1 MPGVLLCS
9 SVPGAQKYPYTEYP
23 EFQSR
28 TEIMY
33 MVNHAGRF
41 RRAPLFAFLLAAGM
55 LLLAAGGVR
64 HAQAQQPQVITFD
77 EAIRIALD
85 RNIQVKQSGNNIEL
99 SARQVF
105 QRRMDFLPSF
115 SMSTNGSRGSG
126 FAQDQAGRNI
136 QFTSQNLNGS
146 LSGQINLFDGFANI
160 AALRQSRHNLQA
172 SELTYDQT
180 RETVAFDVASNFLL
194 YVNGG
199 QLVVI
204 QQENLE
210 AQRQLLAQIE
220 EFVNVGSRP
229 ISDLYQQQA
238 ATAQSELDVLNAER
252 DAELS
257 KARLIQG
264 LQLDPRGEYEF
275 VAPRYEDVP
284 VIPQDYNLQELFD
297 IAFRSRDDLAAQEAR
312 ILAAQQ
318 GVRLAKSVFWPR
330 VDLGG
335 SYRSNYSPD
344 DFMDRS
350 FFDQLDG
357 NRGNSLGFNIS
368 YSLFDGFSRNTQVQ
382 QAEVQYRNEMLEME
396 SLKQNA
402 ALQVRQGY
410 LEYETARKSLE
421 VSETQ
426 VLAAE
431 RALDASQNRYNV
443 GAGTLVELTQ
453 ARAQYVTA
461 VSNRVQAQYNF
472 LFQSKLVD
480 FFVGRLDLSAPLFD

>member
-1 MPGVLLCS
+1 
-9 SVPGAQKYPYTEYP
+9 
-23 EFQSR
+23 
-28 TEIMY
+28 MY

-41 RRAPLFAFLLAAGM
+41 RRTPLFALLLAAGM
-55 LLLAAGGVR
+55 FLFAPGEAR
-64 HAQAQQPQVITFD
+64 HAQAQQARVITFD
-77 EAIRIALD
+77 EALRIALD
-85 RNIQVKQSGNNIEL
+85 RNVQVKQSGNNIEL

-115 SMSTNGSRGSG
+115 SMSTSGSRGSG

-160 AALRQSRHNLQA
+160 AALRQSLHTLQA
-172 SELTYDQT
+172 SELAYDQT
-180 RETVAFDVASNFLL
+180 RETVAFDVANNFLL
-194 YVNGG
+194 YVNAG

-210 AQRQLLAQIE
+210 AQRQLLDQIE

-238 ATAQSELDVLNAER
+238 ATAQAELDVLNAER
-252 DAELS
+252 NAELG
-257 KARLIQG
+257 KARLIQV
-264 LQLDPRGEYEF
+264 LQLDPRDEYEF
-275 VAPRYEDVP
+275 VAPRYEDIP
-284 VIPQDYNLQELFD
+284 VVPQDYDLQELFD
-297 IAFRSRDDLAAQEAR
+297 IAFAWRDDLAAQEAR
-312 ILAAQQ
+312 IRAAQQ
-318 GVRLAKSVFWPR
+318 GIRLAKSVYWPR
-330 VDLGG
+330 VDFGG

-344 DFMDRS
+344 DFMKRS
-350 FFDQLDG
+350 LFDQLEG
-357 NRGNSLGFNIS
+357 NRGNSLGFSIS
-368 YSLFDGFSRNTQVQ
+368 YSVFDGFSRSTQVQ
-382 QAEVQYRNEMLEME
+382 QAEVQYRNAMLDME
-396 SLKQNA
+396 SLRQNA

-410 LEYETARKSLE
+410 LEYEAARKSLE

-453 ARAQYVTA
+453 AQAQYVAA

-480 FFVGRLDLSAPLFD
+480 FFVGRLDLSTPLFD

>member
-1 MPGVLLCS
+1 MPGVLLCA
-9 SVPGAQKYPYTEYP
+9 SVSGAQEYAHTEHP
-23 EFQSR
+23 EIQSR
-28 TEIMY
+28 TGIMY

-41 RRAPLFAFLLAAGM
+41 RRTPLFALLLAAGM
-55 LLLAAGGVR
+55 FLFAPGEAR
-64 HAQAQQPQVITFD
+64 HAQAQQARVITFD
-77 EAIRIALD
+77 EALRIALD
-85 RNIQVKQSGNNIEL
+85 RNVQVKQSGNNIEL

-115 SMSTNGSRGSG
+115 SMSTSGSRGSG

-160 AALRQSRHNLQA
+160 AALRQSLHTLQA
-172 SELTYDQT
+172 SELAYDQT
-180 RETVAFDVASNFLL
+180 RETVAFDVANNFLL
-194 YVNGG
+194 YVNAG

-210 AQRQLLAQIE
+210 AQRQLLDQIE

-238 ATAQSELDVLNAER
+238 ATAQAELDVLNAER
-252 DAELS
+252 NAELG
-257 KARLIQG
+257 KARLIQV
-264 LQLDPRGEYEF
+264 LQLDPRDEYEF
-275 VAPRYEDVP
+275 VAPRYEDIP
-284 VIPQDYNLQELFD
+284 VVPQDYDLQELFD
-297 IAFRSRDDLAAQEAR
+297 IAFAWRDDLAAQEAR
-312 ILAAQQ
+312 IRAAQQ
-318 GVRLAKSVFWPR
+318 GIRLAKSVYWPR
-330 VDLGG
+330 VDFGG

-344 DFMDRS
+344 DFMKRS
-350 FFDQLDG
+350 LFDQLEG
-357 NRGNSLGFNIS
+357 NRGNSLGFSIS
-368 YSLFDGFSRNTQVQ
+368 YSVFDGFSRSTQVQ
-382 QAEVQYRNEMLEME
+382 QAEVQYRNAMLDME
-396 SLKQNA
+396 SLRQNA

-410 LEYETARKSLE
+410 LEYEAARKSLE

-453 ARAQYVTA
+453 AQAQYVAA

-480 FFVGRLDLSAPLFD
+480 FFVGRLDLSTPLFD

>member
-1 MPGVLLCS
+1 MH
-9 SVPGAQKYPYTEYP
+9 
-23 EFQSR
+23 R
-28 TEIMY
+28 M
-33 MVNHAGRF
+33 NHAGRF
-41 RRAPLFAFLLAAGM
+41 RRMLLFA
-55 LLLAAGGVR
+55 LLLASGMFLLSPGGVR
-64 HAQAQQPQVITFD
+64 HAHAQEARVITFD
-77 EAIRIALD
+77 EALRIALE
-85 RNIQVKQSGNNIEL
+85 RNVQVKQSGNDIEL

-105 QRRMDFLPSF
+105 QRRMNFFPSF

-136 QFTSQNLNGS
+136 QFTNQNLNGS
-146 LSGQINLFDGFANI
+146 VSGQMNLFDGFANI
-160 AALRQSRHNLQA
+160 ASFRQSQHTLRA
-172 SELTYDQT
+172 TELTYDQT
-180 RETVAFDVASNFLL
+180 RQTVAFDVANNFLF

-199 QLVVI
+199 QLVLI

-238 ATAQSELDVLNAER
+238 ATAQAELNVLTAER

-257 KARLIQG
+257 KARLIQA

-284 VIPQDYNLQELFD
+284 VVPQDYDLQELFN
-297 IAFRSRDDLAAQEAR
+297 IAFASRDDLAAQEAR
-312 ILAAQQ
+312 IRAAQQ
-318 GVRLAKSVFWPR
+318 GIRLAKSVFWPR
-330 VDLGG
+330 VDFGG
-335 SYRSNYSPD
+335 SYRSNYSPNI
-344 DFMDRS
+344 DRS
-350 FFDQLDG
+350 FLDQVEG
-357 NRGNSLGFNIS
+357 NRGNSLSFNIS
-368 YSLFDGFSRNTQVQ
+368 YSIFDGFSRSTQVQ
-382 QAEVQYRNEMLEME
+382 QAEVQYRNAMLEME
-396 SLKQNA
+396 SLRQNA

-410 LEYETARKSLE
+410 LEYEAARKSLE

-431 RALDASQNRYNV
+431 RALEASENRYNV
-443 GAGTLVELTQ
+443 GAGTLVELSQ
-453 ARAQYVTA
+453 AQAQYVTA

-480 FFVGRLDLSAPLFD
+480 FFVGRLDLSSPLFD

>member
-9 SVPGAQKYPYTEYP
+9 SVPGAQKYPHTEYP
-23 EFQSR
+23 EIQSR

-41 RRAPLFAFLLAAGM
+41 RRAPLFALLLAAGM
-55 LLLAAGGVR
+55 FLLAASGAR

-115 SMSTNGSRGSG
+115 SMSTNGSRGAG

-160 AALRQSRHNLQA
+160 AALRQSKHNLQA

-238 ATAQSELDVLNAER
+238 ATAQSELDVLTAER
-252 DAELS
+252 DTELS
-257 KARLIQG
+257 KARLIQI

-284 VIPQDYNLQELFD
+284 VAPQDYNLQELFD
-297 IAFRSRDDLAAQEAR
+297 IAFQSRDDLAAQEAR

-344 DFMDRS
+344 TDRS
-350 FFDQLDG
+350 FFDQIDG

-368 YSLFDGFSRNTQVQ
+368 YSIFDGFSRSTQVQ
-382 QAEVQYRNEMLEME
+382 QAEVQYRNTMLEME

>member
-1 MPGVLLCS
+1 
-9 SVPGAQKYPYTEYP
+9 
-23 EFQSR
+23 
-28 TEIMY
+28 MY

-41 RRAPLFAFLLAAGM
+41 RRAPLFALLLAAGMFLLAAG
-55 LLLAAGGVR
+55 GGR

-105 QRRMDFLPSF
+105 QRRMNFLPSF

-136 QFTSQNLNGS
+136 QFTSQNLSGS

-160 AALRQSRHNLQA
+160 AALRQSKHNLQA

-257 KARLIQG
+257 KARLIQV
-264 LQLDPRGEYEF
+264 LQLDPRSEYEF

-284 VIPQDYNLQELFD
+284 VAPQDYDLQELFD
-297 IAFRSRDDLAAQEAR
+297 IAFQSRDDLAAQEAR

-318 GVRLAKSVFWPR
+318 GVRLAKSVFWPT
-330 VDLGG
+330 VGLGG

-344 DFMDRS
+344 INRS
-350 FFDQLDG
+350 FFDQVDG
-357 NRGNSLGFNIS
+357 NRGNSLGFSVS
-368 YSLFDGFSRNTQVQ
+368 YSIFDGFSRNTQVQ

-453 ARAQYVTA
+453 ARAQYVAA

-480 FFVGRLDLSAPLFD
+480 FFVGRLDLSTPLFD

>member
-1 MPGVLLCS
+1 
-9 SVPGAQKYPYTEYP
+9 
-23 EFQSR
+23 
-28 TEIMY
+28 MY

-41 RRAPLFAFLLAAGM
+41 RRAPLFALLLAAGMFLLAAG
-55 LLLAAGGVR
+55 GGR

-105 QRRMDFLPSF
+105 QRRMNFLPSF

-136 QFTSQNLNGS
+136 QFTSQNLSGS

-160 AALRQSRHNLQA
+160 AALRQSKHNLQA

-257 KARLIQG
+257 KARLIQV

-284 VIPQDYNLQELFD
+284 VAPQDYDLQELFD
-297 IAFRSRDDLAAQEAR
+297 IAFQSRDDLAAQEAR

-318 GVRLAKSVFWPR
+318 GVRLAKSVFWPT
-330 VDLGG
+330 VGLGG

-344 DFMDRS
+344 INRS
-350 FFDQLDG
+350 FFDQVDG
-357 NRGNSLGFNIS
+357 NRGNSLGFSVS
-368 YSLFDGFSRNTQVQ
+368 YSIFDGFSRNTQVQ

-453 ARAQYVTA
+453 ARAQYVAA

>member
-1 MPGVLLCS
+1 MHRRNSLKSSPSTKRSGLLSTGIS
-9 SVPGAQKYPYTEYP
+9 SETVRKQH
-23 EFQSR
+23 R
-28 TEIMY
+28 TKC
-33 MVNHAGRF
+33 
-41 RRAPLFAFLLAAGM
+41 AAGVS
-55 LLLAAGGVR
+55 AADEFS
-64 HAQAQQPQVITFD
+64 ALFFD
-77 EAIRIALD
+77 VHQRIA
-85 RNIQVKQSGNNIEL
+85 
-99 SARQVF
+99 
-105 QRRMDFLPSF
+105 
-115 SMSTNGSRGSG
+115 GSG

-160 AALRQSRHNLQA
+160 AALRQSKHNLQA

-275 VAPRYEDVP
+275 VAPRYEDMS

-318 GVRLAKSVFWPR
+318 GRTPCKI
-330 VDLGG
+330 G
-335 SYRSNYSPD
+335 
-344 DFMDRS
+344 
-350 FFDQLDG
+350 
-357 NRGNSLGFNIS
+357 
-368 YSLFDGFSRNTQVQ
+368 
-382 QAEVQYRNEMLEME
+382 
-396 SLKQNA
+396 
-402 ALQVRQGY
+402 
-410 LEYETARKSLE
+410 
-421 VSETQ
+421 
-426 VLAAE
+426 VLAE
-431 RALDASQNRYNV
+431 SGSGRQLPLELL
-443 GAGTLVELTQ
+443 AG
-453 ARAQYVTA
+453 
-461 VSNRVQAQYNF
+461 
-472 LFQSKLVD
+472 
-480 FFVGRLDLSAPLFD
+480 

>member
-1 MPGVLLCS
+1 MPNVLLLDS
-9 SVPGAQKYPYTEYP
+9 ASGTQKHPLTEYP
-23 EFQSR
+23 EIQSR

-33 MVNHAGRF
+33 MVNHASRL
-41 RRAPLFAFLLAAGM
+41 RRTPLFALLLATGMFLLAVGGM
-55 LLLAAGGVR
+55 R
-64 HAQAQQPQVITFD
+64 HAHAQQPHVITFD
-77 EAIRIALD
+77 EALRIALD

-115 SMSTNGSRGSG
+115 SMSTSGSRGSG

-146 LSGQINLFDGFANI
+146 VSGQINLFDGFANI
-160 AALRQSRHNLQA
+160 AALQQSKHNLQA
-172 SELTYDQT
+172 SELTFDQT
-180 RETVAFDVASNFLL
+180 RQSVAFDVASNFLL

-238 ATAQSELDVLNAER
+238 ATAQAELNVLTSER

-257 KARLIQG
+257 KARLIQV
-264 LQLDPRGEYEF
+264 LQLDPRDEYEF
-275 VAPRYEDVP
+275 VAPRYEDIP
-284 VIPQDYNLQELFD
+284 VVPQDYDLQELFD
-297 IAFRSRDDLAAQEAR
+297 IAFESRDDLAAQEAR
-312 ILAAQQ
+312 IRAAQQ
-318 GVRLAKSVFWPR
+318 GIRLAKSVYWPR
-330 VDLGG
+330 VDIGG

-344 DFMDRS
+344 IDKS
-350 FFDQLDG
+350 FADQIEG
-357 NRGNSLGFNIS
+357 NRGNSLGFSIS
-368 YSLFDGFSRNTQVQ
+368 YPLFNNFSRGTQIQ
-382 QAEVQYRNEMLEME
+382 QAEVQYRNTMLEME

-410 LEYETARKSLE
+410 LEYEAARKSLE

-426 VLAAE
+426 LLAAE
-431 RALDASQNRYNV
+431 RALEASRNRYNA
-443 GAGTLVELTQ
+443 GSGTLVELSQ
-453 ARAQYVTA
+453 ARAQYVAA

-480 FFVGRLDLSAPLFD
+480 FFVGRLDLSTPLFD

>member
-1 MPGVLLCS
+1 
-9 SVPGAQKYPYTEYP
+9 
-23 EFQSR
+23 
-28 TEIMY
+28 MY

-41 RRAPLFAFLLAAGM
+41 RRAPLFALLLAAGM
-55 LLLAAGGVR
+55 FLLAAGGVR

-105 QRRMDFLPSF
+105 QRRMNFLPSF

-160 AALRQSRHNLQA
+160 AALQQSKYNLQA

-194 YVNGG
+194 YVNAG

-252 DAELS
+252 DTELN

-297 IAFRSRDDLAAQEAR
+297 IAFQSRDDLAAQEAR

-344 DFMDRS
+344 IDRS
-350 FFDQLDG
+350 FFDQVDG

-368 YSLFDGFSRNTQVQ
+368 YSIFDGFSRSTQVQ
-382 QAEVQYRNEMLEME
+382 QAEVQYRNTMLEME